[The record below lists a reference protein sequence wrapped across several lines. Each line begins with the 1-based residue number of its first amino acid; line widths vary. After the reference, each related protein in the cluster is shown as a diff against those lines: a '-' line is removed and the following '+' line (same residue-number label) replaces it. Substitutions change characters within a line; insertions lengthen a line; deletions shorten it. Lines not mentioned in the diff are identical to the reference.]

1 MANRLKFLSICG
13 SLRRGSYNAAV
24 QRALPALAPN
34 DVEITAVPWLGDF
47 PLYNWDVQQ
56 EDGFPEPVKRLER
69 MIRESDGV
77 IFNSPEYNYSI
88 PGVLKNA
95 IDWVSRLPD
104 QPFRNKPVLLQSA
117 SISLLGGVRAQIHL
131 RLVMVFVDA
140 IVFDKPEVMV
150 AQAMDRVDETTG
162 ELTDE
167 PTRDLIR
174 KQLVGF
180 ADFVRRLENVRS
192 EAA

>member
-1 MANRLKFLSICG
+1 MAERLKFLSICG

-47 PLYNWDVQQ
+47 PLYNWDVQ
-56 EDGFPEPVKRLER
+56 EEEGFPEPVRRLER
-69 MIRESDGV
+69 MIRASDGV
-77 IFNSPEYNYSI
+77 IFNTPEYNYSI
-88 PGVLKNA
+88 PGVLENA

-104 QPFRNKPVLLQSA
+104 QPFRNKPILLQSA

-131 RLVMVFVDA
+131 RLVMVFVEA

-150 AQAMDRVDETTG
+150 AEAMDRVDETTG

-167 PTRDLIR
+167 TTRDLIR
-174 KQLVGF
+174 KQLAGF
-180 ADFVRRLENVRS
+180 ADFVRRLENVR
-192 EAA
+192 AAAA